1 MPSLDELIKQKVDL
15 FESTPE
21 NLATASEKVQRK
33 LWGELLPLVQTL
45 EVDKDGN
52 VAQSQKNIRKIGEIT
67 DKLQIL
73 LAGKEYTDAIK
84 VFLADIDK
92 GVVLTDEI
100 ARKIEASFEP
110 SQVLKDILTLSKQN
124 AINSLI
130 GETMRSRVTLPFVE
144 QLTTA
149 IATRAPLRD
158 TVAALKI
165 AIEGSPDVDGRLL
178 ANVKTVAITAQA
190 IADRSYAAG
199 VAEAIGAVWYKYVGG
214 IIHTSREF
222 CENRNRKFFHIK
234 EIQAWGEG
242 KNAGGI
248 SDIKD
253 GTWDGKK
260 AGTDSRTIVGN
271 LGGWGCRHSIIPVS
285 FIIVPKDV
293 VQRNIDNGNYK
304 P

>member
-15 FESTPE
+15 FESTPD
-21 NLATASEKVQRK
+21 NLATASERVQRK

-149 IATRAPLRD
+149 
-158 TVAALKI
+158 VAARTPLAETIKTLKTV
-165 AIEGSPDVDGRLL
+165 IEGSPDVDGRLL

-190 IADRSYAAG
+190 IADSAYSAG
-199 VAEAIGAVWYKYVGG
+199 VSEAIGAVWFKYVGG
-214 IIHTSREF
+214 EIPTTRHF
-222 CENRNRKFFHIK
+222 CEERTGKFFHIK
-234 EIQAWGEG
+234 EVEKWG
-242 KNAGGI
+242 NL
-248 SDIKD
+248 
-253 GTWDGKK
+253 TWDGRI
-260 AGTDSRTIVGN
+260 AGTDSRSIFAFR
-271 LGGWGCRHSIIPVS
+271 GGWNCRHSIIPVS
-285 FIIVPKDV
+285 IKIVPDSV
-293 VQRNIDNGNYK
+293 VNRNIDNGNYK